1 MNIAKITIP
10 LGQIYKNTERL
21 LVLAWNMDRRT
32 TKLYYLTAA
41 IGALVTLASAYALKV
56 LIDYLQLTQQS
67 LMPTVPIIIAAIL
80 AGRYLITLLD
90 GVIYGGLHQSFLD
103 YVHRYELQNEI
114 TMKFHQKIAK
124 MDIKNS
130 ANARRKSGS
139 R

>member
-90 GVIYGGLHQSFLD
+90 GVIYGGLHQSYLD
-103 YVHRYELQNEI
+103 YVFLY
-114 TMKFHQKIAK
+114 
-124 MDIKNS
+124 
-130 ANARRKSGS
+130 
-139 R
+139 